1 MTGAAP
7 DASIRVAEVRADPLN
22 LELDAPFEI
31 ALGTR
36 HEARNLLVE
45 VETDEGVVGYGEG
58 SPLPP
63 VTGETQAAAVAI
75 AREAGDLLA
84 GRDLTNYRAICGDL
98 RAAFPGANSA
108 LFALETAVLDAYC
121 RSRGLALS
129 ELFGGPPR
137 PVETDLTIPIVGTD
151 EARER
156 ASSAAVEGGESDA
169 SGASGEGGEGDE
181 AGESSAGFSHLK
193 IKTGDEVEAAVE
205 RVVAAREGAP
215 DAELKVDANQGWT
228 PEETLRFVRRL
239 GERGVELALLEQP
252 VHRDDLAGLARVR
265 DRARVPVAADEA
277 VFSPEDALAV
287 VRADAADVINV
298 KLGKSGPM
306 AAADIA
312 AVAEA
317 ANLELMVGCMLE
329 SALGIRASAHVV
341 AGLGSFDYVDL
352 DGNRLLAEDVVASD
366 AESGPEIEIT
376 GPGHGVVP
384 ERP

>member
-1 MTGAAP
+1 M
-7 DASIRVAEVRADPLN
+7 RVAEVRADPLN

-63 VTGETQAAAVAI
+63 VTGETQGAAVAI
-75 AREAGDLLA
+75 AREAGDLLE
-84 GRDLTNYRAICGDL
+84 GRNLADYRALCSDL

-137 PVETDLTIPIVGTD
+137 PVETDLTIPIVGAD
-151 EARER
+151 EARQR
-156 ASSAAVEGGESDA
+156 ASAAA
-169 SGASGEGGEGDE
+169 TAGD
-181 AGESSAGFSHLK
+181 GAGFAHLK

-239 GERGVELALLEQP
+239 GERGVELGLLEQP

-287 VRADAADVINV
+287 VRADAADVLNV
-298 KLGKSGPM
+298 KLGKSGPI
-306 AAADIA
+306 AAAEIA
-312 AVAEA
+312 AIAEA

-329 SALGIRASAHVV
+329 SALGIHASAHVV

-352 DGNRLLAEDVVASD
+352 DGNRLLAEDVVASGP
-366 AESGPEIEIT
+366 ESGPEISIT

-384 ERP
+384 ERS

>member
-7 DASIRVAEVRADPLN
+7 DASIRVAEVRADPLS

-36 HEARNLLVE
+36 REARNLLVE

-63 VTGETQAAAVAI
+63 VTGETQGAAVEV
-75 AREAGDLLA
+75 ARSAADLLA

-137 PVETDLTIPIVGTD
+137 PVETDLTIPIVGAD

-156 ASSAAVEGGESDA
+156 ASAAATEGDTSGVADEGDA
-169 SGASGEGGEGDE
+169 SG
-181 AGESSAGFSHLK
+181 AGFSHLK
-193 IKTGDEVEAAVE
+193 IKTGDEVGAAVE

-228 PEETLRFVRRL
+228 PEETLRFVRHLR
-239 GERGVELALLEQP
+239 ERGVELALLEQP

>member
-1 MTGAAP
+1 VTG
-7 DASIRVAEVRADPLN
+7 DAGSRAGSEIRVAEVRADPLN
-22 LELDAPFEI
+22 LALDAPFEI

-45 VETDEGVVGYGEG
+45 VETDDGVVGYGEG

-84 GRDLTNYRAICGDL
+84 GRDLANYRAICTDL

-121 RSRGLALS
+121 RRRELALS

-137 PVETDLTIPIVGTD
+137 RVETDLTIPIVGAD

-156 ASSAAVEGGESDA
+156 ASSAA
-169 SGASGEGGEGDE
+169 GEGG
-181 AGESSAGFSHLK
+181 AGFSHLK

-228 PEETLRFVRRL
+228 PEEALRFVRRL

-341 AGLGSFDYVDL
+341 SGLGSFDYVDL
-352 DGNRLLAEDVVASD
+352 DGNRLLAEDVVASG
-366 AESGPEIEIT
+366 AESSPEISIT

-384 ERP
+384 ERS